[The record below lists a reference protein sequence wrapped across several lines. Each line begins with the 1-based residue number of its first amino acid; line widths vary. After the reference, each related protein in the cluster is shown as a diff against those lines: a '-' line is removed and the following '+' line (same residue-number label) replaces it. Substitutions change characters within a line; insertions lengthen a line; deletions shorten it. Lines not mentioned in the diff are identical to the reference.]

1 MFMNNDFMLYP
12 GFKTKA
18 LTFSYDDGPKEDR
31 HFIDLLNKYSLKGT
45 FNLNS
50 GLMPEKK
57 DLNDRVAIEE
67 ISQLYKGHEVAVHTE
82 HHPFLE
88 KMILSVVTTEILND
102 RRNLEKY
109 VDYPVR
115 GMAYPFGT
123 YDERVIESCRACGIK
138 YSRTTEAHHKFTLP
152 TSWLKMPS
160 TCHHADERL
169 FELADKFVN
178 SSPKKES
185 FFTTDGWLFY
195 VWGHT
200 YEFRTD
206 EDWAR
211 IEDFF
216 KLVSN
221 REDVWYATNI
231 EIHDYIEAYRALEYS
246 VDLQRVYNP
255 SAIDVYLVHDEK
267 NYKKIPA
274 GKAITL

>member
-12 GFKTKA
+12 GFKVKA

-31 HFIDLLNKYSLKGT
+31 HFIELLNKYGLKGT

-57 DLNDRVAIEE
+57 NENDRVSLEE
-67 ISQLYKGHEVAVHTE
+67 INSLYEGHEVAVHTV

-88 KMILSVVTTEILND
+88 KMPSSVVVTEVLDD
-102 RRNLEKY
+102 RRNLEKHLDY
-109 VDYPVR
+109 VVR

-123 YDERVIESCRACGIK
+123 YNDKVIEACKNCGIK
-138 YSRTTEAHHKFTLP
+138 YSRTTEAHHNFILP
-152 TSWLKMPS
+152 ESWLKMPS
-160 TCHHADERL
+160 TCHHADGRL
-169 FELADKFVN
+169 FELAEKFAN

-185 FFTTDGWLFY
+185 YFTTHGWLFY

-211 IEDFF
+211 LEKFF
-216 KLVSN
+216 DLVSK
-221 REDVWYATNI
+221 RDDVWYATNI
-231 EIHDYIEAYRALEYS
+231 EIYDYIEAYRALEYS
-246 VDLQRVYNP
+246 VDRQMIYNP
-255 SAIDVYLVHDEK
+255 SGLEIWIMRGGKTY
-267 NYKKIPA
+267 NIPA
-274 GKAITL
+274 RGQIKF